1 MVSSHL
7 FAFLERGSSGSFGCD
22 PTLLRLVS
30 LQRAQGLPLCS
41 GRLERSDGYTG
52 GEDVM
57 RGTGWSCGEGVRKRE
72 LNIPI

>member
-7 FAFLERGSSGSFGCD
+7 FVFLERGSSGASGVN
-22 PTLLRLVS
+22 PTLLRFMS

-41 GRLERSDGYTG
+41 GRLECSDGYTG

-57 RGTGWSCGEGVRKRE
+57 RGAGWSCGEGVRKRE